1 MKSHLLKI
9 LPILAASIALV
20 GCETAQGTGTLVG
33 AASGAGLGAIAGNN
47 IHGINKTEGA
57 LFGAAVGGLAGNLYG
72 RQQDQINAMDARVNT
87 TTVYVRN
94 RNGSESPVTLRRA
107 QGDTWV
113 GPRGEY
119 YRGVP
124 SSGQLRDAGYGF

>member
-1 MKSHLLKI
+1 MKSNLIKI
-9 LPILAASIALV
+9 LPVLAAGIALV

-33 AASGAGLGAIAGNN
+33 AGTGAGLGAIAGNN
-47 IHGINKTEGA
+47 IRGINKTEGA
-57 LFGAAVGGLAGNLYG
+57 VAGALVGGLMGNLYG

-94 RNGSESPVTLRRA
+94 RNGSESPVMLRRA

-119 YRGVP
+119 YQGLP
-124 SSGQLRDAGYGF
+124 SSNQLRAAGYGF